1 MLVKVVLL
9 IDKRKEQ
16 AIKYKKILES
26 VGINVFWAKDVF
38 SALNILNNYEPDL
51 VLVSDSIEENIT
63 DAIKKL
69 RILSYTIRPVIV
81 SLSKS
86 AHIQDKIEAL
96 DSGADDFLS
105 EPIEH
110 EEFKARVLAHLRR
123 HFENNINHNTNLFDS
138 KISFKTLKRVIADDN
153 YWAALL
159 VDIDNFD
166 FYREI
171 YGELAADKMLQT
183 YAAIIHSAVDEN
195 DYVGQISNDDFLII
209 TNNYKAEKIAQYLVF
224 AFDTVVEK
232 FYSDLDAQRGYIV
245 SRGDETEGNKIAL
258 VSTSIGV
265 ISNEYSKYES
275 LRQVVNSLISTHK
288 LAELK
293 TGSNYVFERPKLSA
307 EDSVQAKDYNNNLL
321 IIEPDEALS
330 LLLSTTAQ
338 MQGYSPY
345 VINDYANIYNVSDEY
360 SPAVIILDAGNTDE
374 LKGIEVCKTIR
385 NDLRFKNSNIILSTT
400 LHDKHKILNAGAD
413 LYIPKPYELSTIFNW
428 VEKFIKHYNDN

>member
-16 AIKYKKILES
+16 AIKYKKMLES

-38 SALNILNNYEPDL
+38 SALNTLNNYEPDL
-51 VLVSDSIEENIT
+51 VLISDSIEENISE
-63 DAIKKL
+63 AIKKL
-69 RILSYTIRPVIV
+69 RILSYTIRPVII

-96 DSGADDFLS
+96 DAGADDFLS
-105 EPIEH
+105 EPIEQ
-110 EEFKARVLAHLRR
+110 EEFKARIQAHLRR
-123 HFENNINHNTNLFDS
+123 HFENNINHSTHLFDS
-138 KISFKTLKRVIADDN
+138 KISFKTLKRVINNDCC
-153 YWAALL
+153 WAALL
-159 VDIDNFD
+159 IDIDNFD

-171 YGELAADKMLQT
+171 YGDLAADKMLQT
-183 YAAIIHSAVDEN
+183 YAAIINSAIDEN
-195 DYVGQISNDDFLII
+195 DYIGQISNDDFLII
-209 TNNYKAEKIAQYLVF
+209 TNTYKAEKIAQYLVF
-224 AFDTVVEK
+224 AFDTIVEK

-245 SRGDETEGNKIAL
+245 TRGDESEGNKISL

-275 LRQVVNSLISTHK
+275 LRQVVNALISTHK

-307 EDSVQAKDYNNNLL
+307 EDSVQKKDYNNNLL
-321 IIEPDEALS
+321 IVEPDEALS
-330 LLLSTTAQ
+330 LLLYTTAQ
-338 MQGYSPY
+338 MQGYVPY
-345 VINDYANIYNVSDEY
+345 VLNDYASIYNIDEDY
-360 SPAVIILDAGNTDE
+360 RPAVIILDAGNTE
-374 LKGIEVCKTIR
+374 EMRGIEICKTLKNDIR
-385 NDLRFKNSNIILSTT
+385 YKNANIILSTT
-400 LHDKHKILNAGAD
+400 LHDKHKVLNAGAD